1 MKISELSRR
10 SGVSIPA
17 IKYYLRDGLLPP
29 GRATAANQASYGE
42 DHLHR
47 LRLIRVLIGV
57 RKLPV
62 NSVREIL
69 GAITEE
75 GDLHQILGIVTEAR
89 PAALK
94 KKQEQEAEAAERETE
109 GVVDARRLVSEMG
122 WDVANHTAAIH
133 TLGEVLD
140 ALSGLGSD
148 IDWQTLLPYAELADR
163 TSELDIKQMHGTVGL
178 LEQAERAV
186 LVSVLLEPALLAL
199 RRLAQEDKS
208 ARVFSGHADEAGGAD
223 ERDGAD
229 EAKEARK
236 APAARGGTPRSA
248 PRGKPKGKPQGD

>member
-75 GDLHQILGIVTEAR
+75 GDLHQIFGIVTEAR

-109 GVVDARRLVSEMG
+109 GVADARRLVSAMG

-133 TLGEVLD
+133 TLGDVLD

-148 IDWQTLLPYAELADR
+148 IDWETLLPYAELADK
-163 TSELDIKQMHGTVGL
+163 TSELDIKQMHGTTGL

-208 ARVFSGHADEAGGAD
+208 AHVFSRQPEENEEAPEG
-223 ERDGAD
+223 
-229 EAKEARK
+229 RK
-236 APAARGGTPRSA
+236 AKARGTRGGGTRSA
-248 PRGKPKGKPQGD
+248 PEREPKGRPAGD

>member
-29 GRATAANQASYGE
+29 GHATAANQASYGE

-47 LRLIRVLIGV
+47 LRLIRTLIGV
-57 RKLPV
+57 RRLSV

-69 GAITEE
+69 SAVTEE
-75 GDLHQILGIVTEAR
+75 GDLHQIFGIVIDAR
-89 PAALK
+89 PPALK
-94 KKQEQEAEAAERETE
+94 QKQEQEEEAQEEQETP
-109 GVVDARRLVSEMG
+109 GVTDARSLISRMG
-122 WDVANHTAAIH
+122 WDVSAHTAAIQ
-133 TLGEVLD
+133 TLGDVLD
-140 ALSGLGSD
+140 ALGELGAD

-163 TSELDIKQMHGTVGL
+163 TSELDIAQMHGTSDL

-208 ARVFSGHADEAGGAD
+208 ARLFSRTE
-223 ERDGAD
+223 EVR
-229 EAKEARK
+229 KE
-236 APAARGGTPRSA
+236 
-248 PRGKPKGKPQGD
+248 D

>member
-109 GVVDARRLVSEMG
+109 GVADARRLVSEMG

-208 ARVFSGHADEAGGAD
+208 ARVFSGHADEAGGAGEAD
-223 ERDGAD
+223 RAD
-229 EAKEARK
+229 EAEEARK
-236 APAARGGTPRSA
+236 APAARGGKPRSA
-248 PRGKPKGKPQGD
+248 PRGKPKGKTQGD

>member
-208 ARVFSGHADEAGGAD
+208 ARVFSGHADEA
-223 ERDGAD
+223 DGAG
-229 EAKEARK
+229 EAREARK
-236 APAARGGTPRSA
+236 APAARGGKPRSA
-248 PRGKPKGKPQGD
+248 PKVKPKGKPQGD

>member
-29 GRATAANQASYGE
+29 GRATAANQASYSD

-47 LRLIRVLIGV
+47 LRLIRVLTGV
-57 RKLPV
+57 RKLSV
-62 NSVREIL
+62 SSVREIL

-75 GDLHQILGIVTEAR
+75 GDLHQIFGIVTEAR
-89 PAALK
+89 PAAL
-94 KKQEQEAEAAERETE
+94 QEKLEQVAEAEAAEQEPR
-109 GVVDARRLVSEMG
+109 GLVDARRLVSEMG
-122 WDVANHTAAIH
+122 WDVSDHTAAIYA
-133 TLGEVLD
+133 LGDVLD
-140 ALSGLGSD
+140 ALGTLSSD
-148 IDWQTLLPYAELADR
+148 IDWQALLPYAELADR
-163 TSELDIKQMHGTVGL
+163 TSELDIKQMHGTHGL

-208 ARVFSGHADEAGGAD
+208 AALFSRGS
-223 ERDGAD
+223 DGD
-229 EAKEARK
+229 
-236 APAARGGTPRSA
+236 
-248 PRGKPKGKPQGD
+248 

>member
-75 GDLHQILGIVTEAR
+75 GDLHQIFGIVTEAR

-109 GVVDARRLVSEMG
+109 GVMDARRLVSEMG

-133 TLGEVLD
+133 TLGDVLD

-148 IDWQTLLPYAELADR
+148 IDWETLLPYAELADR
-163 TSELDIKQMHGTVGL
+163 TSQLDIKQMHGTSGL

-208 ARVFSGHADEAGGAD
+208 AHVFSARPEEDE
-223 ERDGAD
+223 
-229 EAKEARK
+229 EAPEGQK
-236 APAARGGTPRSA
+236 ARGTRGGRPRSA
-248 PRGKPKGKPQGD
+248 PKGKPKGQPAGD

>member
-75 GDLHQILGIVTEAR
+75 GDLHQIFGIVTEAR

-109 GVVDARRLVSEMG
+109 GVVDARRLVSAMG
-122 WDVANHTAAIH
+122 WDVANQTAAIH
-133 TLGEVLD
+133 TLGDVLD

-148 IDWQTLLPYAELADR
+148 IDWETLLPYAELADR
-163 TSELDIKQMHGTVGL
+163 TSELDIKQMHGTSGL

-208 ARVFSGHADEAGGAD
+208 AHLFSGQPEEDE
-223 ERDGAD
+223 
-229 EAKEARK
+229 EAPEGEKTRG
-236 APAARGGTPRSA
+236 ARGGGPRSA
-248 PRGKPKGKPQGD
+248 PKGKPKDRPAGD

>member
-208 ARVFSGHADEAGGAD
+208 ARLFGGHA
-223 ERDGAD
+223 DGAD
-229 EAKEARK
+229 ETDGADAAEEARE
-236 APAARGGTPRSA
+236 APAARGGKPRSA

>member
-17 IKYYLRDGLLPP
+17 IKYYLRDGLLSP

-75 GDLHQILGIVTEAR
+75 GDLHQIFGIVTEAR

-94 KKQEQEAEAAERETE
+94 KKQEQEAEAAAERETE
-109 GVVDARRLVSEMG
+109 GVADARRLVSEMG

-133 TLGEVLD
+133 TLGDVLD

-148 IDWQTLLPYAELADR
+148 IDWHTLLPYAELADR
-163 TSELDIKQMHGTVGL
+163 TSELDIKQMHGTSGL

-208 ARVFSGHADEAGGAD
+208 ARLFSGHADEA
-223 ERDGAD
+223 E
-229 EAKEARK
+229 EAQK
-236 APAARGGTPRSA
+236 AQGDKPRSA
-248 PRGKPKGKPQGD
+248 PKEEPKGKPQGD